1 MDPFGSSMRAY
12 ANDRD
17 PPNPHHNLH
26 PSRLPN
32 GPSKTMTELNQK
44 QHAQNPAH
52 ACADVKPRLTKEQ
65 HDILEAHFQ
74 QQHKPS
80 TSTKKGFAE
89 SLGVPVDKINNWF
102 QNRRAKVKQDLK
114 KQMSQYNM
122 NMNVYG
128 TNNSLP
134 IVTSQFGHQ
143 NEQGHPQQ
151 TAQDFFPVNADI
163 SPTCLPVDS
172 IEGPSVV
179 EPLGPPMPLHQA
191 YDIHTLRSIPEREG
205 RASYNPDAVMQSF
218 MAAAAGSY
226 MHNTSNSVLSQD
238 LSFTYDQ
245 AGMSQPYVNDAPFS
259 TPANLTNEPGS
270 TNDLYG
276 PLGDFSSFDYPTLTT
291 TTSTSVQAVDSNGSI
306 SSEPSPF
313 SGAQSNT
320 TTQSSTGQNAMS
332 SVNSVASVYS
342 NWTEDH
348 TSSTDITPANR
359 HEGSFDHP
367 YGNLPQA
374 SVSEHGLPLWGTGQ
388 QHPIG
393 QHFQQADMYQHNNT
407 SAQAI
412 LSSPEQNESRQLSTS
427 HSEFEPPITFPEEAL
442 SRRNSSTTALAN
454 SISTVGIQTRQPS
467 TDGFKQPTQPSSIAS
482 RRQRQPAA
490 LDASTLRSAS
500 YTSGMP
506 VSPGAN
512 QTRDVEHNLRRIR
525 SVGVTNP
532 GRVQKSAPGS
542 AQRSPLNFTF
552 AEAAASPKFARQAS
566 GFATVGPVGS
576 LAPPTPLTPNEMARF
591 PYWQSNTVIR
601 SHAPMPEHSSPES
614 LNVSWSMEPSSA
626 GLYSN
631 AASPP
636 TTPLDIGQL
645 NQARFNN
652 TPLYRD
658 TPPQSAPAT
667 QQCFP
672 RTAFMPPPQPNTEF
686 HPSNELAIAQPKPSH
701 FRRPSLPDTGH
712 VGLNES
718 HMQFPVQPANIAGD
732 LQLGYSYQYKEGT
745 MNGFQKNFMASS
757 SQEPSVSMPE
767 FFVHEYSPPQ
777 AAGRT
782 SLPPRP
788 LETQPKNY
796 IFANQGPHD
805 FR

>member
-1 MDPFGSSMRAY
+1 MRAY
-12 ANDRD
+12 DRD
-17 PPNPHHNLH
+17 PPNPHLPPPTRH
-26 PSRLPN
+26 PN
-32 GPSKTMTELNQK
+32 GPSKAMTELSQK
-44 QHAQNPAH
+44 QHPQNPAH

-102 QNRRAKVKQDLK
+102 QNRRAKVKQDIK
-114 KQMSQYNM
+114 KQMSQFNM

-128 TNNSLP
+128 ANNSMP

-151 TAQDFFPVNADI
+151 NPQDFYPVNADI
-163 SPTCLPVDS
+163 SPAGLPVDS
-172 IEGPSVV
+172 IEGPSAV
-179 EPLGPPMPLHQA
+179 EPLGPPMPLHQG
-191 YDIHTLRSIPEREG
+191 YDMHMLRSIPEREG

-218 MAAAAGSY
+218 MAAAAGPY
-226 MHNTSNSVLSQD
+226 GNSGPVSIMPQD
-238 LSFTYDQ
+238 QSFQYDQ
-245 AGMSQPYVNDAPFS
+245 TGIPQQYVGDQSFPIS
-259 TPANLTNEPGS
+259 SSLINEPGS
-270 TNDLYG
+270 TDDLYG
-276 PLGDFSSFDYPTLTT
+276 PLADLSSFEYPTLTS
-291 TTSTSVQAVDSNGSI
+291 TSTSTTVQAVDGNGSI

-313 SGAQSNT
+313 SGAHSTT

-332 SVNSVASVYS
+332 SVTSVASLYS
-342 NWTEDH
+342 NWTEDP
-348 TSSTDITPANR
+348 TSSTDITPANQR
-359 HEGSFDHP
+359 EDPFDHP

-374 SVSEHGLPLWGTGQ
+374 SISEHGLPLWGNGQ

-393 QHFQQADMYQHNNT
+393 QHFHQADMYQHNNA

-412 LSSPEQNESRQLSTS
+412 LSSPAQNESRQLSTS
-427 HSEFEPPITFPEEAL
+427 HSEFEPPITYPEEAL
-442 SRRNSSTTALAN
+442 SRRNSSTTALAK
-454 SISTVGIQTRQPS
+454 SMSTVGIQTRQPS

-482 RRQRQPAA
+482 RRQRRPAA
-490 LDASTLRSAS
+490 LDSSTLRSAS

-506 VSPGAN
+506 VSPGSN
-512 QTRDVEHNLRRIR
+512 QTRDVEHSLRRIR

-566 GFATVGPVGS
+566 GFATVGPAGS
-576 LAPPTPLTPNEMARF
+576 LAPPTPLTPNEMVRF

-631 AASPP
+631 TASPP
-636 TTPLDIGQL
+636 TTPLDMGQL
-645 NQARFNN
+645 NQARFSNA
-652 TPLYRD
+652 PLYRD

-672 RTAFMPPPQPNTEF
+672 RATFMPLPQQTTEF
-686 HPSNELAIAQPKPSH
+686 HPSYELAIAQPKPSH

-732 LQLGYSYQYKEGT
+732 LQLSYNYQYKEGA

-757 SQEPSVSMPE
+757 SQESLPGQPSASMPE

-782 SLPPRP
+782 SLPPRS